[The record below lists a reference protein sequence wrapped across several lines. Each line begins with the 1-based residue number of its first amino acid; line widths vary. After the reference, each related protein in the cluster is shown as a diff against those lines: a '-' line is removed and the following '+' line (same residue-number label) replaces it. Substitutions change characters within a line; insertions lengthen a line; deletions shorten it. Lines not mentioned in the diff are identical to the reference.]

1 MKRDRRTDHWPLLIA
16 MTLLDLV
23 VVGLDLYILPSY
35 FTRYGI
41 GNPSTILQLAIIVL
55 FLLDLGRN
63 VSAMVRKAR
72 SQEESD

>member
-1 MKRDRRTDHWPLLIA
+1 MKRDRRNDPWPLLIA

-23 VVGLDLYILPSY
+23 VVGLDLYVLPSY

-41 GNPSTILQLAIIVL
+41 GSWYTILQLVLIAL

-63 VSAMVRKAR
+63 VSAIVRKAR
-72 SQEESD
+72 SQKESD

>member
-1 MKRDRRTDHWPLLIA
+1 MKRDRRNDPWPLLIA
-16 MTLLDLV
+16 MTLLDL

-72 SQEESD
+72 SQKESD